1 MLFLIQLCNVFL
13 AVGLVSNVIA
23 HPGHD
28 GTTEMKQRKRYM
40 DSLEHVGLSACTAK
54 MKKTG
59 LEAKI
64 TARRQQMAKT
74 LRHRSLEH
82 HEGLISHGLT
92 KHLANGSEKTNF
104 YEPATFPLS

>member
-1 MLFLIQLCNVFL
+1 MLFSLQLCKTVLALGLASSVF
-13 AVGLVSNVIA
+13 A

-64 TARRQQMAKT
+64 TARRQEMAKA

-82 HEGLISHGLT
+82 HEGLLSCGWT
-92 KHLANGSEKTNF
+92 SSGANET
-104 YEPATFPLS
+104 E

>member
-1 MLFLIQLCNVFL
+1 MLFLPLLCNAFL
-13 AVGLVSNVIA
+13 TLGLAPSVIA

-64 TARRQQMAKT
+64 TARRQEMAKS
-74 LRHRSLEH
+74 LRHPSLEH
-82 HEGLISHGLT
+82 HEGLVCHG
-92 KHLANGSEKTNF
+92 
-104 YEPATFPLS
+104 